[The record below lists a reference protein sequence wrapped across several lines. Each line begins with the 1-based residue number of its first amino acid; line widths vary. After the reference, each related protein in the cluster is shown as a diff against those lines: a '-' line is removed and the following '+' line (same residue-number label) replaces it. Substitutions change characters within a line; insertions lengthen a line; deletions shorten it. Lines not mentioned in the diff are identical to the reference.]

1 MNKNISMATLHGSQV
16 KIYAQIW
23 MLRYKGLILG
33 LNKGPLLFDNPS
45 WSKLDYFWWVIAFQ
59 VILRIHKKMPPT
71 PFKPSTD
78 RGRLRL
84 LAVKTT
90 WLCCTLTGPWRWKY
104 SWPKHLEKMQSA
116 VKLPKDFFLLFQ
128 PFIRNPQREGRF
140 QKKTSNCMKVIKK
153 IDDVDVFF
161 QPWFFFAKNSVAIL
175 WWQVWNLDLRKD
187 ARQILKKYTIF
198 LAQSYGPVKN
208 FVHFK

>member
-1 MNKNISMATLHGSQV
+1 MATLHGSQV

-23 MLRYKGLILG
+23 MFRYKGLILG

-104 SWPKHLEKMQSA
+104 SWPKHLKKMQSA

-140 QKKTSNCMKVIKK
+140 QKKKHQTAWRSSKK
-153 IDDVDVFF
+153 MMMLMCSSSHDFF
-161 QPWFFFAKNSVAIL
+161 LQKT
-175 WWQVWNLDLRKD
+175 WWQSFGGRFG
-187 ARQILKKYTIF
+187 ILI
-198 LAQSYGPVKN
+198 
-208 FVHFK
+208 